1 MQSLSESPLSGL
13 SPNPSPHHLHGGWP
27 FTPTIYNHSLSS
39 SHYPPNK
46 TRIISYDS
54 PRIVLFKD
62 FLSKDEVFH
71 LITISKDM
79 ERSEVVADDRE
90 QDESRTSC
98 GAWLNG
104 PRRDGRVRL
113 IQHRIHQLVGIPEE
127 FGESLYVLR
136 YAIGQKYEAHADQC
150 STRLTQPRKEGEKA
164 PALPESCVGFLN
176 RADGPKCGG
185 PPGGGVT
192 CGDRL
197 ATVILTLNAA
207 TEGGATVFPRLKARQ
222 NLLLSNASQGNSSS
236 NIGGGVGVAEQDV
249 SKTKMANIQQKQRT
263 LLDGT
268 TTTNINAT
276 LDIPWYCKGDADVL
290 SVKTQPGDALL
301 FWGYSPS
308 EQQPGGLGV
317 QEYGSVH
324 AGCPPISG
332 VKLIATRWIRSAEFH

>member
-1 MQSLSESPLSGL
+1 
-13 SPNPSPHHLHGGWP
+13 
-27 FTPTIYNHSLSS
+27 
-39 SHYPPNK
+39 
-46 TRIISYDS
+46 
-54 PRIVLFKD
+54 
-62 FLSKDEVFH
+62 
-71 LITISKDM
+71 M

-90 QDESRTSC
+90 QDESRTSY

-150 STRLTQPRKEGEKA
+150 STGLTQPRKEGEKA
-164 PALPESCVGFLN
+164 PALPESCAGFLN
-176 RADGPKCGG
+176 RAGGPKCGG

-222 NLLLSNASQGNSSS
+222 NLLLSNASHG
-236 NIGGGVGVAEQDV
+236 IGGGLGVAEPDA
-249 SKTKMANIQQKQRT
+249 SKTKLANIQQKNKA
-263 LLDGT
+263 LLYDT
-268 TTTNINAT
+268 TTTTINAT

-290 SVKTQPGDALL
+290 SVKTEPGDALL